1 MGKKVD
7 TKDKEK
13 RRRKRSNSAV
23 VSLRWKSETSDRG
36 QTKFI
41 HSIFISKYSVYAYSQ
56 CDDTH
61 THTHTHTILTCQGF
75 SFDVVLRGGINSQ
88 KEKKGKGLWAFILH
102 DAKQS
107 VPGFSH
113 AKRKHSNTHIENCKI
128 ELKKNNKIAKFFLA
142 GRAAASCWHIIG
154 KTRRGSNY
162 FPSPRVI
169 ISYI

>member
-88 KEKKGKGLWAFILH
+88 KEKKRKGTLGIYIARRQAIRPGIL
-102 DAKQS
+102 
-107 VPGFSH
+107 
-113 AKRKHSNTHIENCKI
+113 
-128 ELKKNNKIAKFFLA
+128 
-142 GRAAASCWHIIG
+142 
-154 KTRRGSNY
+154 TR
-162 FPSPRVI
+162 
-169 ISYI
+169 